1 MCMGHRIFP
10 FAAVS
15 SNMTHM
21 LGGEPRRDSDTR
33 RNQEEPGRR
42 GLCVSSGA

>member
-1 MCMGHRIFP
+1 MRMGHRIFP

-21 LGGEPRRDSDTR
+21 LGGEPRRDDTR
-33 RNQEEPGRR
+33 RNQEGPGRR